1 MKKEIKK
8 YIVSFNFTVKVEAE
22 NKKKAEI
29 IAIEDYYTENY
40 PPPLNDL
47 NILIEKQES
56 ENA

>member
-1 MKKEIKK
+1 MKQEIKQ

-29 IAIEDYYTENY
+29 IAIEEYYTENH
-40 PPPLNDL
+40 PPRLNDL
-47 NILIEKQES
+47 TILIKKKES

>member
-1 MKKEIKK
+1 MKKEIKQ

-40 PPPLNDL
+40 PPPLKDL
-47 NILIEKQES
+47 TILIKKKES

>member
-29 IAIEDYYTENY
+29 IAIEDYYTENH
-40 PPPLNDL
+40 PPPLRDL
-47 NILIEKQES
+47 TILIKKQES
-56 ENA
+56 ETA